1 MTNKRHGRMKRGIF
15 AGLGIFMGLIILSQA
30 AWAGNYSEEQELVD
44 KATIVIQR
52 ILSDQQMGWARAH
65 LQSAEAII
73 IFPSFM
79 KGAFIVGGE
88 GGSGVALARDAKTGE
103 WSYPAFFTMGSVS
116 FGLQIGGKISE
127 LLLMVMTRKGLDAL
141 LSASIKLG
149 GDVGVAAGPVGVGA
163 KGKLTDIVAYAHS
176 KGAFAGI
183 SLDGGVLAPRN
194 DYNEAYYGKPVPV
207 SDILIRRVVKNPGAD
222 HLREVVSKIRK

>member
-1 MTNKRHGRMKRGIF
+1 MIKRHKVAKRGAILF
-15 AGLGIFMGLIILSQA
+15 LAVFMGIIVLSRA

-52 ILSDQQMGWARAH
+52 ILADHSMEWARGH

-88 GGSGVALARDAKTGE
+88 GGNGVALARDAKTGE
-103 WSYPAFFTMGSVS
+103 WSYPAFFSMGSIS

-141 LSASIKLG
+141 LSASVKLG

-163 KGKLTDIVAYAHS
+163 KGKLSDIVAFAHS
-176 KGAFAGI
+176 KGAFVGI
-183 SLDGGVLAPRN
+183 SLDGGVLAPRS
-194 DYNEAYYGKPVPV
+194 DYNEAYYGKPVAV

-222 HLREVVSKIRK
+222 HLRAIVSKIKR

>member
-1 MTNKRHGRMKRGIF
+1 MGKKHGGMKRGMITLL
-15 AGLGIFMGLIILSQA
+15 AVFMGLFSLSQS
-30 AWAGNYSEEQELVD
+30 AWAGSYTEEQELVD
-44 KATIVIQR
+44 KAAIVIQR
-52 ILSDQQMGWARAH
+52 VLSDPDMEWARGH
-65 LQSAEAII
+65 LQAAEAII

-88 GGSGVALARDAKTGE
+88 GGTGVALARDAKTGE

-127 LLLMVMTRKGLDAL
+127 LLLMVMTRKGLNAL

-163 KGKLTDIVAYAHS
+163 KGKLTDIVAFAHS

-183 SLDGGVLAPRN
+183 SLDGGVLAPRS
-194 DYNEAYYGKPVPV
+194 DLNEAYYGKPVTV
-207 SDILIRRVVKNPGAD
+207 SDIMIRRVVKNPGAD
-222 HLREVVSKIRK
+222 RLRQIVSKIRK

>member
-1 MTNKRHGRMKRGIF
+1 MGKSSLKRGFTALLAVFI
-15 AGLGIFMGLIILSQA
+15 GLFILSQP
-30 AWAGNYSEEQELVD
+30 AWAGSYTEEQELVD

-52 ILSDQQMGWARAH
+52 VLSDPNMGWARGH
-65 LQSAEAII
+65 LQAAEAII

-149 GDVGVAAGPVGVGA
+149 GDVGIAAGPVGAGA
-163 KGKLTDIVAYAHS
+163 KGKLTDIVAFAHS

-183 SLDGGVLAPRN
+183 SLDGGVLAPRS
-194 DYNEAYYGKPVPV
+194 DYNEAYYGKPVTV

-222 HLREVVSKIRK
+222 RLRQIVSKIRK

>member
-1 MTNKRHGRMKRGIF
+1 MIARGKKMKNGMILLL
-15 AGLGIFMGLIILSQA
+15 AVFMGIIVISPA
-30 AWAGNYSEEQELVD
+30 AWAGGYTVEQELVD

-52 ILSDQQMGWARAH
+52 VLSDQNMGWARGH

-88 GGSGVALARDAKTGE
+88 GGSGVALARDPKTGE
-103 WSYPAFFTMGSVS
+103 WSYPAFFTMGSIS

-149 GDVGVAAGPVGVGA
+149 GDVGVAAGPVGAGA
-163 KGKLTDIVAYAHS
+163 KGKLSDIVAFAHS

-183 SLDGGVLAPRN
+183 SLDGGVLAPRS
-194 DYNEAYYGKPVPV
+194 DYNEAYYGKPVTV

-222 HLREVVSKIRK
+222 HLRQIVSKIKK

>member
-1 MTNKRHGRMKRGIF
+1 MIKRSGSLGKKAMILLAILLGVISMSQTTR
-15 AGLGIFMGLIILSQA
+15 AGG
-30 AWAGNYSEEQELVD
+30 YSDQQELVD
-44 KATIVIQR
+44 QATIVVKR
-52 ILSDQQMGWARAH
+52 VMSDSHMEWAKLH
-65 LQSAEAII
+65 LQKAEAII

-79 KGAFIVGGE
+79 KGAFLVGGE
-88 GGSGVALARDAKTGE
+88 GGTGVAMARDAKTGQ
-103 WSYPAFFTMGSVS
+103 WSYPAFFMMGSVS

-149 GDVGVAAGPVGVGA
+149 GDVGIAAGPVGVGA

-183 SLDGGVLAPRN
+183 SLDGGVLAPRS
-194 DYNEAYYGKPVPV
+194 DLNELYYGKPVTV
-207 SDILIRRVVKNPGAD
+207 SDILIRRTVKNPGANY
-222 HLREVVSKIRK
+222 LREVVSKIRK

>member
-1 MTNKRHGRMKRGIF
+1 MGKSGMKRGFTALLAVFI
-15 AGLGIFMGLIILSQA
+15 GLFILSQPV
-30 AWAGNYSEEQELVD
+30 WAGSYTEEQELVD

-52 ILSDQQMGWARAH
+52 VLSDPNMGWARGH
-65 LQSAEAII
+65 LQAAEAII

-149 GDVGVAAGPVGVGA
+149 GDVGIAAGPVGAGA
-163 KGKLTDIVAYAHS
+163 KGKLTDIVAFAHS

-183 SLDGGVLAPRN
+183 SLDGGVLAPRS
-194 DYNEAYYGKPVPV
+194 DYNEAYYGKPVTV

-222 HLREVVSKIRK
+222 RLRQVVSKIRK

>member
-1 MTNKRHGRMKRGIF
+1 MINGKGRRGGKIVALCLF
-15 AGLGIFMGLIILSQA
+15 VGLVVWAQA
-30 AWAGNYSEEQELVD
+30 VWAGNYSEEQELVD
-44 KATIVIQR
+44 KATIVVQR
-52 ILSDQQMGWARAH
+52 ILSDESMGWARAH

-88 GGSGVALARDAKTGE
+88 GGSGVALARDSKTGE
-103 WSYPAFFTMGSVS
+103 WSYPAFFTMGSIS

-141 LSASIKLG
+141 LSASVKLG

-163 KGKLTDIVAYAHS
+163 KGKLTDIVAFAHS
-176 KGAFAGI
+176 KGAFVGI
-183 SLDGGVLAPRN
+183 SLDGGVLAPRS
-194 DYNEAYYGKPVPV
+194 DFNEAYYGKPIPV

-222 HLREVVSKIRK
+222 RLREVVSKIRK

>member
-1 MTNKRHGRMKRGIF
+1 
-15 AGLGIFMGLIILSQA
+15 MGLFSLSQS
-30 AWAGNYSEEQELVD
+30 AWAGSYTEEQELVD
-44 KATIVIQR
+44 KAAIVIQR
-52 ILSDQQMGWARAH
+52 VLSDPDMEWARGH
-65 LQSAEAII
+65 LQAAEAII

-88 GGSGVALARDAKTGE
+88 GGTGVALARDAKTGE

-127 LLLMVMTRKGLDAL
+127 LLLMVMTRKGLNAL

-163 KGKLTDIVAYAHS
+163 KGKLTDIVAFAHS

-183 SLDGGVLAPRN
+183 SLDGGVLAPRS
-194 DYNEAYYGKPVPV
+194 DLNEAYYGKPVTV
-207 SDILIRRVVKNPGAD
+207 SDIMIRRVVKNPGAD
-222 HLREVVSKIRK
+222 RLRQIVSKIRK

>member
-1 MTNKRHGRMKRGIF
+1 MGKKHGGVKRGMITLLAVF
-15 AGLGIFMGLIILSQA
+15 TGLFFLSQSV
-30 AWAGNYSEEQELVD
+30 WAGSYTEEQELVD
-44 KATIVIQR
+44 KAAIVVQR
-52 ILSDQQMGWARAH
+52 VLSDPNMEWARGH
-65 LQSAEAII
+65 LQAAEAII

-88 GGSGVALARDAKTGE
+88 GGTGVALARDAKTGE

-127 LLLMVMTRKGLDAL
+127 LLLMVMTRKGLNAL

-163 KGKLTDIVAYAHS
+163 KGKLTDIVAFAHS

-183 SLDGGVLAPRN
+183 SLDGGVLAPRS
-194 DYNEAYYGKPVPV
+194 DLNEAYYGKPVTV
-207 SDILIRRVVKNPGAD
+207 SDIMIRRVVKNPGAD
-222 HLREVVSKIRK
+222 RLRQIVSKIRK

>member
-1 MTNKRHGRMKRGIF
+1 MGKKHGGVKRGMITLLAVF
-15 AGLGIFMGLIILSQA
+15 TGLFFLSQS
-30 AWAGNYSEEQELVD
+30 AWAGSYTEEQELVD
-44 KATIVIQR
+44 KAAIVVQR
-52 ILSDQQMGWARAH
+52 VLSDPNMEWARGH
-65 LQSAEAII
+65 LQAAEAII

-88 GGSGVALARDAKTGE
+88 GGTGVALARDAKTGE

-127 LLLMVMTRKGLDAL
+127 LLLMVMTRKGLNAL

-163 KGKLTDIVAYAHS
+163 KGKLTDIVAFAHS

-183 SLDGGVLAPRN
+183 SLDGGVLAPRS
-194 DYNEAYYGKPVPV
+194 DLNEAYYGKPVTV
-207 SDILIRRVVKNPGAD
+207 SDIMIRRVVKNPGAD
-222 HLREVVSKIRK
+222 RLRQIVSKIRK